1 MRTTIGMSFSRR
13 GAAVVATLILLG
25 LGGLLRSAGAEPTT
39 IRAVMYADL
48 TIFDPIFNTA
58 DITSYHALMVFDT
71 LFSLDKD
78 LVARPQ
84 MVGEYSVSPDGLS
97 YRFKLRPRL
106 AFHDGS
112 AVTAADVVASL
123 KRWGVRDG
131 AGQVLMK
138 FTKELTAIDDDTV
151 ALVLSEPYGLV
162 LESLAKPSANV
173 PVIMPKRL
181 AEIDP
186 FKPVPEVIGSGP
198 FKFKADELVPGNKV
212 VYVKNTA
219 YVPRNEPP
227 SGFAGGKIV
236 KVDSV
241 EWLHMPDGQTAA
253 YALMK
258 GEIDFLEQ
266 PSVDFLP
273 VLRGNADIK
282 VVQLNPLGTQG
293 VIRLNHLQPPFDKPA
308 ARKAVQWL
316 VNQNDYLA
324 VMFPDRSMAKVC
336 GALLVCGSPWA
347 SEEGAEAL
355 LSTEPEEQRIAHA
368 RALFQEAGYQ
378 GEPVVVLDAVD
389 RPRPHAGAALL
400 AESLRKAGVNVQLD
414 AMEFGAM
421 VTRRTKKDPPGQG
434 GWSVFFTSSGGL
446 ESSNPAFSVAD
457 SAGCEKAWFGWPCD
471 QKIEELRT
479 AWAAA
484 RSIEERKKVSV
495 EFQKRAMEV
504 TLYIPHGQWAA
515 PAALRTNL
523 AGMIGVPDS
532 ILFWN
537 VEKQ

>member
-1 MRTTIGMSFSRR
+1 MLRPSPTPRLRR
-13 GAAVVATLILLG
+13 GAAFVLALLLG
-25 LGGLLRSAGAEPTT
+25 FAIAGAHPAAAEKT
-39 IRAVMYADL
+39 IRAVMYADV
-48 TIFDPIFNTA
+48 TIFDPIYNTA
-58 DITSYHALMVFDT
+58 DITSYHAMMVFDT

-84 MVGEYSVSPDGLS
+84 MVGAHTVSPDGLV
-97 YRFKLRPRL
+97 YEFTLRPGL
-106 AFHDGS
+106 KFHDGS

-138 FTKELTAIDDDTV
+138 FTKELGAVDDNTV
-151 ALVLSEPYGLV
+151 RLVLSEPYGLV

-181 AEIDP
+181 AETDP
-186 FKPVPEVIGSGP
+186 FKPVPEIIGSGP
-198 FKFKADELVPGNKV
+198 FKFKADELVPGSKV
-212 VYVKNTA
+212 VYVKNTD

-227 SGFAGGKIV
+227 SGFAGGKVV
-236 KVDSV
+236 KVDRV

-273 VLRGNADIK
+273 VLRGNPDIK

-293 VIRLNHLQPPFDKPA
+293 IIRLNHIQPPFDNPL

-316 VNQNDYLA
+316 VDQNDYLT

-355 LSTEPEEQRIAHA
+355 LSTEPEAKRIEHA
-368 RALFQEAGYQ
+368 KALLKEAGYN
-378 GEPVVVLDAVD
+378 GELVVVLDAVD
-389 RPRPHAGAALL
+389 RPRPHAGAAIL
-400 AESLRKAGVNVQLD
+400 AQSLRKAGVNVQLD

-421 VTRRTKKDPPGQG
+421 VTRRGKKDPPGQG

-471 QKIEELRT
+471 PKIEELRT
-479 AWAAA
+479 AWAGA
-484 RSIEERKKVSV
+484 RSVEERKKVSV
-495 EFQKRAMEV
+495 AFQKRAMED
-504 TLYIPHGQWAA
+504 TIYIPHGQWVA
-515 PAALRTNL
+515 PAAQRTSL
-523 AGMIGVPDS
+523 EGMIGVPDS

-537 VEKQ
+537 VDKK

>member
-1 MRTTIGMSFSRR
+1 MSRPSRTPRLRR
-13 GAAVVATLILLG
+13 GTALTLVLLLG
-25 LGGLLRSAGAEPTT
+25 LAITGARPAAAEKT
-39 IRAVMYADL
+39 IRAVMYADV
-48 TIFDPIFNTA
+48 TIFDPIYNTA
-58 DITSYHALMVFDT
+58 DITSYHAMMVFDT

-84 MVGEYSVSPDGLS
+84 MVGAYSVSPDGLV
-97 YRFKLRPRL
+97 YEFTLRPGL
-106 AFHDGS
+106 KFHDGG

-138 FTKELTAIDDDTV
+138 FTKELAAVDDSTV
-151 ALVLSEPYGLV
+151 KLVLSEPYGLV

-173 PVIMPKRL
+173 PVIMPGRL
-181 AEIDP
+181 AETDP
-186 FKPVPEVIGSGP
+186 FKPVPEIVGSGP
-198 FKFKADELVPGNKV
+198 FKFKADELVPGSKV
-212 VYVKNTA
+212 VYVKNTD

-227 SGFAGGKIV
+227 SGFAGGKVV
-236 KVDSV
+236 KVDRV

-273 VLRGNADIK
+273 VLRGNPDIK

-293 VIRLNHLQPPFDKPA
+293 IIRLNHIQPPFDKPL

-316 VNQNDYLA
+316 VDQNDYLT

-355 LSTEPEEQRIAHA
+355 LSTEPEAKRIEHA
-368 RALFQEAGYQ
+368 KALLKEAGYN
-378 GEPVVVLDAVD
+378 GELVVVLDAVD
-389 RPRPHAGAALL
+389 RPRPHAGAAIL
-400 AESLRKAGVNVQLD
+400 AQSLRKAGVNVQLD

-421 VTRRTKKDPPGQG
+421 VTRRGKKDPPGQG

-457 SAGCEKAWFGWPCD
+457 SGGCEKAWFGWPCD
-471 QKIEELRT
+471 PKIEELRT
-479 AWAAA
+479 AWAGA
-484 RSIEERKKVSV
+484 RSVEERKKVSV
-495 EFQKRAMEV
+495 EFQKRAMED
-504 TLYIPHGQWAA
+504 TIYIPHGQWVA
-515 PAALRTNL
+515 PAALRTSL
-523 AGMIGVPDS
+523 EGMIGVPDS

-537 VEKQ
+537 VDKK